1 MEKKA
6 TKENALKHPKLNF
19 KKLNGFAEIQGL
31 SNIVCAFS
39 YR

>member
-19 KKLNGFAEIQGL
+19 KKLNGFAEI
-31 SNIVCAFS
+31 
-39 YR
+39 